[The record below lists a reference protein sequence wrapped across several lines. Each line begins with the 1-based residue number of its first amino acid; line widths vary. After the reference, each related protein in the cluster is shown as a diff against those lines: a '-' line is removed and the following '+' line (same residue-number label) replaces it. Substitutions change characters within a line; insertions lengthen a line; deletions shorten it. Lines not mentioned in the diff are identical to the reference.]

1 MSTRTPVWQ
10 PWHPPAATTPARGVR
25 ANPASHLET
34 ALASAVR
41 TQQQRTVVVDLTT
54 RRPH

>member
-1 MSTRTPVWQ
+1 MASSVPVW
-10 PWHPPAATTPARGVR
+10 PAWHPPAPAATPRAVR
-25 ANPASHLET
+25 ANPASGLEA
-34 ALASAVR
+34 ALAGAVR